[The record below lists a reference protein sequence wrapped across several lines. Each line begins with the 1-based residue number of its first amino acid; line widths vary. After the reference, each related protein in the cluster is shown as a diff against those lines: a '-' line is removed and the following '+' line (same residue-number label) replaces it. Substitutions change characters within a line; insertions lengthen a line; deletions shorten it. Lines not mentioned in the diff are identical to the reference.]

1 MSTTPNDG
9 WFKSSYS
16 GDPNGNCVEA
26 RYPAGRPVNVRDSK
40 QFDEP
45 SGYTVL
51 SFSQAAWSAF
61 TAHTSGR

>member
-26 RYPAGRPVNVRDSK
+26 QTQPAAVFIRDSK
-40 QFDEP
+40 RVDEP
-45 SGYTVL
+45 QYDVL
-51 SFSQAAWSAF
+51 GFCAEAWAAF
-61 TAHTSGR
+61 TSTL

>member
-1 MSTTPNDG
+1 MSATPNDG

-26 RYPAGRPVNVRDSK
+26 RYPAGQPVNVRDSK

>member
-26 RYPAGRPVNVRDSK
+26 RYPAGQPVNVRDSK
-40 QFDEP
+40 RRDDPQAP
-45 SGYTVL
+45 VL
-51 SFSQAAWSAF
+51 SFSGAAWAAF
-61 TAHTSGR
+61 AGHVSGRS

>member
-26 RYPAGRPVNVRDSK
+26 HPQPGAVHIRDSK
-40 QFDEP
+40 RVGEP
-45 SGYTVL
+45 QHDVL
-51 SFSQAAWSAF
+51 GFSTKAWAAF
-61 TAHTSGR
+61 TGTL

>member
-26 RYPAGRPVNVRDSK
+26 KAHPAAVHIRDSK
-40 QFDEP
+40 RAEEP
-45 SGYTVL
+45 QYVALG
-51 SFSQAAWSAF
+51 FSAKAWAAF
-61 TAHTSGR
+61 TSTL

>member
-1 MSTTPNDG
+1 MSTTPNTG

-26 RYPAGRPVNVRDSK
+26 CYTASQPVNVRDSK
-40 QFDEP
+40 QLNEP
-45 SGYTVL
+45 GGYTVL

-61 TAHTSGR
+61 TTHTSGR

>member
-26 RYPAGRPVNVRDSK
+26 QAQSHAVCIRDSK
-40 QFDEP
+40 RVGDPQHD
-45 SGYTVL
+45 VL
-51 SFSQAAWSAF
+51 DFSAEAWAAF
-61 TAHTSGR
+61 TGAL